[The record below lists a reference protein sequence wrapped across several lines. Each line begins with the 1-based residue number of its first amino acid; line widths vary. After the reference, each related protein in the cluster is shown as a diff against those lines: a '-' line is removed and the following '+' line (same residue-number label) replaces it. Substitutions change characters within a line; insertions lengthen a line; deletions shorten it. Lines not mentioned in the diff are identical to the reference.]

1 MDKFNKKYYYN
12 MEDNDEEDM
21 TNQELIEFDFLVVPF
36 GFASVSFGTG
46 IVAFLA
52 ELAYHH
58 RKRFRHISC
67 PTCRKKYV
75 DMPA

>member
-1 MDKFNKKYYYN
+1 MDKFNRKYYYN
-12 MEDNDEEDM
+12 MEDNKEEDM

-52 ELAYHH
+52 ELAYH
-58 RKRFRHISC
+58 RKSYRHISC
-67 PTCRKKYV
+67 PIFRKKYV
-75 DMPA
+75 YMPT

>member
-1 MDKFNKKYYYN
+1 MDKYNRKYYYN

-46 IVAFLA
+46 IAAFLA
-52 ELAYHH
+52 ELAYH
-58 RKRFRHISC
+58 RKSFRRISC